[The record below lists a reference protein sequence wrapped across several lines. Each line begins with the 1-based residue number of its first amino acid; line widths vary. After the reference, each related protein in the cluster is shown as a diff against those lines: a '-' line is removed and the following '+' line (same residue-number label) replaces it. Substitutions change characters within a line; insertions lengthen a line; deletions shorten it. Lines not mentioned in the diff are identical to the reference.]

1 MNAEIVVFGA
11 AGYSGLELLR
21 ILVDHPAAKVVAAS
35 SSKWCGERIA
45 RRVPRWRADH
55 DDTFVDHDDA
65 MRAATSGRIALLATP
80 AEASLELAPQLLDRG
95 LRVVDLSGAFRLRDA
110 ALYPKW
116 YGFEHSRPD
125 LLHEAHYGLV
135 DLVAPSPD
143 ARLVAN
149 PGCYATAAI
158 LGAAPLVVQGLVRD
172 DVPLIIDGKSGTTGA
187 GRKASE
193 ALLHAEVAENMRP
206 YRLSGHQHTPEIEQ
220 ALSRLA
226 ARPVVVSFA
235 AHLVPMRRGI
245 ITSIY
250 APSSASASQDACHR
264 AYEHQYEHS
273 KLVRYLSN
281 ATPPE
286 TGAIAYT
293 NCVDLCSVF
302 DVRTGVVSAYSAI
315 DNLVKGA
322 AGQAVENLNLLL
334 GLPKE
339 TGLS

>member
-1 MNAEIVVFGA
+1 MSREIVVFGA

-21 ILVDHPAAKVVAAS
+21 ILVDHPAVRVVAAS
-35 SSKWCGERIA
+35 SSKWCGERID
-45 RRVPRWRADH
+45 RRVPRWSTDLV
-55 DDTFVDHDDA
+55 FVDHEDA
-65 MRAATSGRIALLATP
+65 MRASTSGRIALLATP
-80 AEASLELAPQLLDRG
+80 AEASLELAPELIDRG

-116 YGFEHSRPD
+116 YGFDHPRPD
-125 LLHEAHYGLV
+125 LLQEAHYGLV
-135 DLVAPSPD
+135 DLVAPSPE

-158 LGAAPLVVQGLVRD
+158 LGAAPLVVRGLVRD
-172 DVPLIIDGKSGTTGA
+172 DVPLVVDGKSGTTGA

-226 ARPVVVSFA
+226 GRTVMVSFT

-245 ITSIY
+245 IASIY
-250 APSSASASQDACHR
+250 APSSPSASQEACHR
-264 AYEHQYEHS
+264 AYTQQYEGS
-273 KLVRYLSN
+273 RLVRYLGSS
-281 ATPPE
+281 TPPE
-286 TGAIAYT
+286 TGAIAHT
-293 NCVDLCSVF
+293 NFVDICSVF
-302 DVRTGVVSAYSAI
+302 DARTGAVSAYSAI

-322 AGQAVENLNLLL
+322 AGQAIENLNLLL

-339 TGLS
+339 TGLV